1 MSALDDQVAA
11 WRAEE
16 VSDLDARELDD
27 LVAAGDTAALTERFA
42 ASLAFGTAG
51 LRGPLRAGPNGMNAA
66 VVRRAAAGIA
76 AWLGSR
82 GAYGTTVVIGHDA
95 RHRSVEFAHDSAGV
109 LAAAGFE
116 VEVLPEPLPTP
127 VLAYAVRD
135 RDAAVGIMVTASHNP
150 ANDNGYKVY
159 LGLDPR
165 LHASGED
172 AVLGDGA
179 QIVPPVDAEI
189 EAAISAIGPTSAIAL
204 SDDWTTLGD
213 DLVEGYVRAVVGAIG
228 VDSNDPANGALRIVH
243 TAMHGVGWTTVQRVF
258 DAAGFTSV
266 APVLL
271 QQDPDPDFPTVA
283 FPNPEE
289 AGALDLALA
298 LAAERDA
305 QLLIANDPDAD
316 RCALAVPGTDDVWR
330 ALTGDEVGVLLADAL
345 LRRGVTGTYA
355 TTIVSSTM
363 LGVLVA
369 AAGPGAVYAETLTGF
384 KWIVRGGADLA
395 FGYEEALGYAVAPPV
410 VRDKDG
416 ISAGLLAAG
425 LTRDLLAAGSSPA
438 ARLDELAAEHGVHV
452 TRGVSLRV
460 DDLAAIGTMLDALR
474 ADPPTT
480 LAGHDVTTVDLRDQT
495 PATDGARLTWETG
508 RAVVRPSGTEPKL
521 KVYLEVRRGVPSGNV
536 SDVPEARAAATAELD
551 QIATTLR
558 DRLLAAV
565 SS

>member
-1 MSALDDQVAA
+1 MTELDDRVAA
-11 WRAEE
+11 WRADE
-16 VSDLDARELDD
+16 VSDRDATELDA
-27 LVAAGDTAALTERFA
+27 LVAAGDTAALTDRFSA
-42 ASLAFGTAG
+42 TLAFGTAG

-82 GAYGTTVVIGHDA
+82 DAYGSTVVIGHDA
-95 RHRSVEFAHDSAGV
+95 RHRSREFAHDSAGV
-109 LAAAGFE
+109 FAAAGFE
-116 VEVLPEPLPTP
+116 VEVLPGPLPTP

-165 LHASGED
+165 LHASPED
-172 AVLGDGA
+172 SVLGDGA
-179 QIVPPVDAEI
+179 QIVPPVDSEI
-189 EAAISAIGPTSAIAL
+189 EASIAAVGPTAAIAL
-204 SDDWTTLGD
+204 SDDWSTLGD
-213 DLVEGYVRAVVGAIG
+213 DLVEGYVRAVVGASG
-228 VDSNDPANGALRIVH
+228 VESNDPANAALRIVH
-243 TAMHGVGWTTVQRVF
+243 TSMHGVGWTTVQRVF
-258 DAAGFTSV
+258 DAAGFTSLV
-266 APVLL
+266 PVT
-271 QQDPDPDFPTVA
+271 QQRDPDPEFPTVA

-298 LAAERDA
+298 LAAEQDA

-316 RCALAVPGTDDVWR
+316 RCALAVPGSDGTWR

-345 LRRGVTGTYA
+345 LRDGVTGTYA

-363 LGVLVA
+363 LGALVE

-395 FGYEEALGYAVAPPV
+395 FGYEEALGYAVAPSV

-416 ISAGLLAAG
+416 ISAGLLAAV

-438 ARLDELAAEHGVHV
+438 ARLDELAAQFGVHL

-474 ADPPTT
+474 ADPPAT
-480 LAGHDVTTVDLRDQT
+480 LGGHEVSTVDLRDQS

-521 KVYLEVRRGVPSGNV
+521 KVYLEVRRSVASGEV
-536 SDVPEARAAATAELD
+536 ADVATARTEAAAELDAIAAELTSRLRAAA
-551 QIATTLR
+551 
-558 DRLLAAV
+558 
-565 SS
+565 S